1 MTTANSDLESSQP
14 LCPEGDLR
22 FWAGVGAGALLVLSA
37 AHMLGWGAL
46 YPAAADQRLALLQRL
61 SGLLSNGVWVGLCT
75 GAGSLAIVAVA
86 TVRVRRPGALLDIV
100 SRVFACVCMANLVRM
115 IPMDPPIVKNIF
127 DVAAFLVSV
136 AFLGR
141 AAFRIRL
148 LDAGAAVAIAVG
160 VITAVTVVSFAVVWA
175 VLPK

>member
-1 MTTANSDLESSQP
+1 M
-14 LCPEGDLR
+14 
-22 FWAGVGAGALLVLSA
+22 
-37 AHMLGWGAL
+37 
-46 YPAAADQRLALLQRL
+46 
-61 SGLLSNGVWVGLCT
+61 
-75 GAGSLAIVAVA
+75 AI
-86 TVRVRRPGALLDIV
+86 VRVRKPGAVLDIV

-115 IPMDPPIVKNIF
+115 IPMNPPTLKLAF

-148 LDAGAAVAIAVG
+148 LDAGAAVSVAVAVIA
-160 VITAVTVVSFAVVWA
+160 AVTAVSFAVVWA